1 MTWIGSGKSDIS
13 SDVKVSS
20 KMNFQPEPVANS
32 RRRGVHPPHVRDP
45 FLVTLDALEARREE
59 FVKRSRDLITRP
71 RTVPRGWALVD
82 GKIVPP
88 ESSEEDKVL
97 ADEATLG
104 DLTLV
109 DFSYVP
115 IKVVIA
121 PPLRSLPST
130 RWVHAPVASS
140 PESSFIDLAFAT
152 RFSNQLLG
160 YYEHRLLALEVWL
173 TQNAATHPFHAGC
186 RRLREV
192 LNVRLEVT
200 TPEKTLEGIL
210 RGLHDPENGLDSIT
224 GREKVKLH
232 IRSILKAFASSWRS
246 FEGFNNTL
254 LYGGPGSGKTSL
266 ARLIA
271 WVYGSAGLLETTKYE
286 VCTGADLVGKY
297 LGHSAPQT
305 RDVYSRSMG
314 GVLLIDEAYQVRG
327 SNEKA
332 GSFGDEAIAELVN
345 LMDKLPYVYVIA
357 AGYKDRIKEHFLD
370 TNAGLRRRFTTNIEL
385 EPFEPIEL
393 AEMCVKDLGKR
404 VSLHPSDSAVIRDLI
419 LEVGSETFTGQA
431 GDALTL
437 AQRISRELL
446 CKDVPFEKMN
456 KHQRATCISEAFKA
470 FLRERL

>member
-1 MTWIGSGKSDIS
+1 M
-13 SDVKVSS
+13 
-20 KMNFQPEPVANS
+20 MNFQPEPTANS
-32 RRRGVHPPHVRDP
+32 RRRGVHPPHIRDP
-45 FLVTLDALEARREE
+45 FLTTLDALDARGQELL
-59 FVKRSRDLITRP
+59 KRSRELVARP
-71 RTVPRGWALVD
+71 RTVPHGWTLVD

-88 ESSEEDKVL
+88 ESSVGEGKVL
-97 ADEATLG
+97 SDEVALE
-104 DLTLV
+104 DLALNE
-109 DFSYVP
+109 DYVP
-115 IKVVIA
+115 IKVVISK
-121 PPLRSLPST
+121 PLRSLRSA
-130 RWVHAPVASS
+130 RWVHSPVASS
-140 PESSFIDLAFAT
+140 PESSSIDLAFAT

-160 YYEHRLLALEVWL
+160 YYEHRLLTLNDWL

-186 RRLREV
+186 RRLRDV
-192 LNVRLEVT
+192 LNVRLEAT

-305 RDVYSRSMG
+305 RDVYARSMG

-327 SNEKA
+327 CNEKA

-404 VSLHPSDSAVIRDLI
+404 VALHPSDSAVVRDVI
-419 LEVGSETFTGQA
+419 LSIGSEAFTGQA
-431 GDALTL
+431 GDVMTL

-446 CKDVPFEKMN
+446 SRDVPLEQMN
-456 KHQRATCISEAFKA
+456 RHERATCISEACKG